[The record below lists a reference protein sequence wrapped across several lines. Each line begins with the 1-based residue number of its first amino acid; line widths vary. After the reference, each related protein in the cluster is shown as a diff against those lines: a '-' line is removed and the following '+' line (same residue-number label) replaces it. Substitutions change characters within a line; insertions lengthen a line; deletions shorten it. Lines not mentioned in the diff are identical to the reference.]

1 MKKDIHPKWYE
12 NCQVTC
18 ACGHSFELGAAVPEM
33 HVEICSACHPFY
45 TGQEKLIDTEGR
57 VEKFQK
63 RVATA
68 TKITETKAKKV
79 KEKVAKEQA
88 RVQRP
93 KTLKEMIELAEKEA
107 REREPKDESA

>member
-12 NCQVTC
+12 NCKVTC
-18 ACGHSFELGAAVPEM
+18 ACGHVFELGAAVPEM

-63 RVATA
+63 RMATA
-68 TKITETKAKKV
+68 SKISQSKAKKT
-79 KEKVAKEQA
+79 KEKTEKEQVKA
-88 RVQRP
+88 TRP

-107 REREPKDESA
+107 SK